1 MFESI
6 ADTTWQSGRRGSMFA
21 SIALHG
27 LVVSL
32 AAAFTYVKGKL
43 PRPVDVTFPAPSAG
57 PKTRLSRPL
66 PKPFALKVPPRT
78 IIQPRAIPEM
88 APLLLTA
95 GMKRPVP
102 AGDCSPLGARPR
114 PVAPELGVSG
124 TVLVEYVVHGDGRVK
139 SVVLKNQ
146 AAPMLFEAVQRW
158 LKSCPWTPSTSA
170 GKPVPV
176 RMTKPFIFEPQ

>member
-21 SIALHG
+21 SLALHG
-27 LVVSL
+27 LLVSL

-43 PRPVDVTFPAPSAG
+43 PRPVDVTFAALSAG

-66 PKPFALKVPPRT
+66 PKPVALKVPPRT
-78 IIQPRAIPEM
+78 IIQPRAILEM
-88 APLLLTA
+88 APVLLTA

-114 PVAPELGVSG
+114 PIAPGASG
-124 TVLVEYVVHGDGRVK
+124 TVLVEYVVHGDGRVE
-139 SVVLKNQ
+139 SVLLKNQ
-146 AAPMLFEAVQRW
+146 AAPMLFEAVQKW
-158 LKSCPWTPSTSA
+158 LKSCTWTPSMSA

-176 RMTKPFIFEPQ
+176 RMTKPFIFKPQ